1 MDKELEEKL
10 NSDSY
15 STSDV
20 LDHIFKDKEHKI
32 PKEALKG
39 LQVKTLTNQ
48 EAAFI
53 NEEQI
58 TSQQPQKSVEV
69 GNIIVEEPQTLE
81 QNHEAD
87 SHEDEIKNSPQ
98 NDDREY

>member
-20 LDHIFKDKEHKI
+20 LEHIFKDKEHKI

-39 LQVKTLTNQ
+39 LQVKSLTHQ

-69 GNIIVEEPQTLE
+69 GEPQTLE
-81 QNHEAD
+81 QNHEND